1 MAILGLNKQDD
12 TFESNVEMKSKSFGI
27 GDASAII
34 DILRNRM
41 YSMPIQ
47 TLVQEYICNGRDA
60 SIEAGTFGK
69 RKIKI
74 TSPTKLSCEFRVR
87 DFGVGMSEDRV
98 SSVFTQYGNSTKR
111 ASNTQIGGYGLGA
124 KSAWAYTDSFTVVSF
139 YNGTKTTYLCH
150 VGKDNIGSMDVLNT
164 EKTSEEN
171 GVEIVVTVKPDDIKK
186 FTQAIK
192 RVLAFW
198 NKDSYELNITLD
210 KKTAL
215 YTDNL
220 CSVYDLKVD
229 HNPDDY
235 GYNNRGVFFTV
246 DDVIFPLPQSIVN
259 NITHNETLYIHLKTG
274 EVDVAPSREAIIDN
288 DKVKAVL
295 NKYNAHLARI
305 KREIELEKTI
315 DLKVKKGQEYKTLL
329 QSVIFQ
335 ITPELEYYNGEVKI
349 QSNQVTRRLT
359 NQNSRLVIDDY
370 DASRGRYRSASTFK
384 IDKRTVVLIADT
396 NTKNIPSKVIHA
408 LSGRSNK
415 SWEYAIVLPVNNLPQ
430 YLIDNLTVLEVD
442 KLPLPPKQKSAGNTQ
457 VNLDGYCKELTYSY
471 WSGGVTGTLL
481 LMSKMNT
488 TNAIRVP
495 YTGFSEDYP
504 LRQLMKEDT
513 SLKVYALK
521 KEDYDASTLPTREE
535 YFEKKAAKERLKMN
549 NYYSSEYEALSKLVT
564 GIKFPI
570 FGLTP
575 NRFFL
580 TSDEIKICDKNVTA
594 SGDMIRVL
602 KKSFPLL
609 EHLSTRNVDEMAEYI
624 SLKQKAIAKNAKKS
638 A

>member
-60 SIEAGTFGK
+60 SIEASTFGK

-164 EKTSEEN
+164 EKTTEEN

-198 NKDSYELNITLD
+198 NKDSYELNVTFD

-335 ITPELEYYNGEVKI
+335 ITPELEYYNGEVKV
-349 QSNQVTRRLT
+349 QANHALRRLT
-359 NQNSRLVIDDY
+359 NQNSRLVVDDY
-370 DASRGRYRSASTFK
+370 EASSGRYRSASTFK
-384 IDKRTVVLIADT
+384 IDKRTVMLIADT

-408 LSGRSNK
+408 LIGRSNK

-442 KLPLPPKQKSAGNTQ
+442 KLPLPPKQKSSGNTQ
-457 VNLDGYCKELTYSY
+457 VNLDVYCKELTYSS
-471 WSGGVTGTLL
+471 WSNGVTGTLL

-535 YFEKKAAKERLKMN
+535 YFEKKAVKERLKMN
-549 NYYSSEYEALSKLVT
+549 NYYSPEFEALSKLVT

-570 FGLTP
+570 FGVTP

-580 TSDEIKICDKNVTA
+580 DSDEIKTCDKNVTA
-594 SGDMIRVL
+594 SGDMLKAI

-609 EHLSTRNVDEMAEYI
+609 EHLSARNVDEMAEYI